1 MHVKDTSQTYHK
13 LLILQNHTKS
23 ISYRYANSIK
33 NAFFVHLCTNM
44 SLQQPILEGCSPH
57 TYLELL
63 QPLSSFPQNPWYLG
77 LRSSQKA
84 RFLSWWFQVI
94 SRNVSG
100 ASLRPWM
107 MGILCVKWV
116 PFFVNLKPTQKKK
129 TQTKWK
135 LYMFTFRCIISSWK
149 VSHWYA
155 ASFRGVFALEASTI
169 LYPFSGQGGWEPISS
184 RSHFAGNQL
193 PTPMWLKALEDDF
206 LTCHGWDTACSSKL
220 CFSEGAIRQI

>member
-33 NAFFVHLCTNM
+33 NACFVHLCTNM

-94 SRNVSG
+94 SRNVSD

-107 MGILCVKWV
+107 IGILCVKCV
-116 PFFVNLKPTQKKK
+116 PFFVNLKPTPKKK
-129 TQTKWK
+129 TKPNES
-135 LYMFTFRCIISSWK
+135 YIC
-149 VSHWYA
+149 SHLD
-155 ASFRGVFALEASTI
+155 ASFHPGRSLIGMQHLFGEFFALEASTI

-220 CFSEGAIRQI
+220 CFFEGAIRQI

>member
-107 MGILCVKWV
+107 MGILCVKCV
-116 PFFVNLKPTQKKK
+116 PFFVNLKPTPKKRLK
-129 TQTKWK
+129 PNESYICSHLDASFHPGRSLIGMQHLFGEFLLLKPLPSSTHSAGKEGGNQSHPDLISLGTNFPPQCGWK
-135 LYMFTFRCIISSWK
+135 LWK
-149 VSHWYA
+149 MIFSPVMGGIRLVAQNCVS
-155 ASFRGVFALEASTI
+155 LK
-169 LYPFSGQGGWEPISS
+169 GQ
-184 RSHFAGNQL
+184 
-193 PTPMWLKALEDDF
+193 
-206 LTCHGWDTACSSKL
+206 
-220 CFSEGAIRQI
+220 